1 MKDVK
6 ITDIRVTL
14 CDTRVKGN
22 FADSTRQVETIGFV
36 VVEVDTDAGV
46 TGIGITY
53 HEVGGEAIREFIRYA
68 IKPKFVGRS
77 PFETEALY
85 EETFHARCGP

>member
-46 TGIGITY
+46 TGIGIT
-53 HEVGGEAIREFIRYA
+53 
-68 IKPKFVGRS
+68 
-77 PFETEALY
+77 
-85 EETFHARCGP
+85 